1 MGGRLFAVAGDS
13 PAMEAVLITRV
24 GDYQWREEV
33 LFETDMKRLETP
45 DAAAGFVF

>member
-1 MGGRLFAVAGDS
+1 MGGRLFGVAGDS

-33 LFETDMKRLETP
+33 IFETDLERLEAP
-45 DAAAGFVF
+45 NAATGFVF